1 MVLLMKLS
9 GFLEKIRFNQKTAEV
24 SLKIRT
30 ASVSDCGGKSI
41 NDDTVKILQER
52 GVYVFVGDGLGGYAG
67 GRMASEAAGEIL
79 IGLAKQENMT
89 SEASL
94 LQAAERANEA
104 VKQLQEAHSG
114 NMKTTCV
121 FLGIEENM
129 VRWMHIGDSRLYHFR
144 RGKLLS
150 QTKDHSV
157 SQLAVM
163 MGEITLAQIRH
174 HEDRN
179 RVLRALGAE
188 NAKPDI
194 SKEMEAA
201 PGDAFLLCT
210 DGFWEFVLEEEMEKL
225 LKTVTE
231 PDVWLKEMEKLLRER
246 IPEDT
251 DNYTAAAVFIAG

>member
-1 MVLLMKLS
+1 MR
-9 GFLEKIRFNQKTAEV
+9 IQ
-24 SLKIRT
+24 T
-30 ASVSDCGGKSI
+30 ASISDCGGKTV

-67 GRMASEAAGEIL
+67 GQMASSIAADTMIEAAQ
-79 IGLAKQENMT
+79 QENLL
-89 SEASL
+89 SEEKLVQVANK
-94 LQAAERANEA
+94 ANEA
-104 VKQLQEAHSG
+104 VKKLQEEQQG

-121 FLGIEENM
+121 FLGIENRT

-144 RGKLLS
+144 RGKLKT

-163 MGEITLAQIRH
+163 MGEITVDKIRF

-179 RVLRALGAE
+179 RVLRALGSDS
-188 NAKPDI
+188 AKPEI
-194 SKEMEAA
+194 SKEMDAA

-210 DGFWEFVLEEEMEKL
+210 DGFWEFVYE
-225 LKTVTE
+225 
-231 PDVWLKEMEKLLRER
+231 KEMEKLLRKAKEPEVWLREMEKLLRTR

-251 DNYTAAAVFIAG
+251 DNYTAAAVFITK